1 MKRITARIFLRFAVF
16 LLITFFCALAVHI
29 LRVNTLQN
37 AQKVGMVSTSN
48 FASEVRR
55 NFVIMENQINFG
67 AALLERTL
75 VQNPGQLKDVARRFM
90 DQVREVLENSVTPY
104 VVGEDGRI
112 LVVSG
117 APYPMLNLDVSGK
130 SWYADTMLRNGEI
143 GYTDVYKDAVTSRA
157 VITIAK
163 RIGNSGYVLAFD
175 VYTDSYSFYF
185 DRSSL
190 RSEESF
196 FFSDSS
202 GGLLYASTQVKLDE
216 EGLKNYVRWL
226 IKGIKAGKYA
236 SYDSFLIDFDGKRRA
251 VYYTRLDNGWY
262 SIMTVP
268 QASIVRDVNLLNGIV
283 GMAILLFMGAIVFY
297 SWRELRARGLME
309 RSIATIGVLSN
320 HYVAIYRIN
329 YEKNTYEMI
338 KGTPY
343 AQARLEK
350 NGCYDD
356 LRNVVVGYFEP
367 RGVELFLENFSV
379 ANMRRLVKQKVR
391 NFVGDFQ
398 RMCDGVYR
406 WTSVY
411 LLFDDS
417 LAPGEVVLCFRD
429 IEDAKQK
436 ELLERKILQDSLE
449 MSRQSEKSKQNF
461 FSNVSHEMRTPL
473 NAIIG
478 MSDLALKRL
487 GQWEA
492 SLKDAGQDVGMDEDG
507 RESGT
512 KGTATRAV
520 AREES
525 GDYMEK
531 MRHCLEQIRF
541 SGRQMKNL
549 IDDILEI
556 SRMEQGKFSLNN
568 EPLNLWQC
576 LQDALAPYFLQ
587 ATGEKKTFLFEMK
600 RSGETVLGDPLRIAQ
615 VMNNLLSNAFKFT
628 GEGGTIRVAVTRLPQ
643 EGVAKY
649 RIVVSDNG
657 AGMSRDFLPLVFTPY
672 ARDTSFAARQT
683 AGTGLGM
690 PITRHLVEQMNGE
703 ISVQSEE
710 GKGTT
715 FTVVLPF
722 ALVSEADP
730 AQEEQEES
738 PTQDGQQK
746 NSSDLSLLDGL
757 HVLVAE
763 DNAVNME
770 LVTEVLTMQ
779 GLTVTQAW
787 NGREAVD
794 LFAKSEPFHY
804 GAILMDMRMPL
815 MDGCEAA
822 RAIRELDREDA
833 GVPIVAVTANAF
845 AEDIL
850 ASTQAGMD
858 GHVSKPIDFAQL
870 MHLLTRL
877 VGEK

>member
-1 MKRITARIFLRFAVF
+1 MKNSTLKIFLRFAVF
-16 LLITFFCALAVHI
+16 LLITIFCVLAVHV
-29 LRVNTLQN
+29 LRENTLQN

-48 FASEVRR
+48 FAAEVHR
-55 NFVIMENQINFG
+55 NFMIMESQLKFG
-67 AALLERTL
+67 VALLEGEIGKGREH
-75 VQNPGQLKDVARRFM
+75 VEKIARPFM
-90 DQVREVLENSVTPY
+90 DQARKVLDSSMTPY
-104 VVGEDGRI
+104 IVGEDGRVI
-112 LVVSG
+112 VSSG
-117 APYPMLNLDVSGK
+117 EQHPMTSLDMSK
-130 SWYADTMLRNGEI
+130 KAWYADTIARGGEI
-143 GYTDVYKDAVTSRA
+143 CYTDVYREQATSRP

-163 RIGNSGYVLAFD
+163 KFSHSNHVIAFD
-175 VYTDSYSFYF
+175 VYTDIYDLYF
-185 DRSSL
+185 DRSML
-190 RSEESF
+190 RSGESF

-202 GGLLYASTQVKLDE
+202 GGLLYACTPLTLNE
-216 EGLKNYVRWL
+216 EALKNYVRWI
-226 IKGIKAGKYA
+226 IKGIKAGKFDP
-236 SYDSFLIDFDGKRRA
+236 YDSFLIDFDGRRRA

-268 QASIVRDVNLLNGIV
+268 QSNIVRDVNLLYGIL
-283 GMAILLFMGAIVFY
+283 GIAILLFMSAIIFF

-309 RSIATIGVLSN
+309 RSIATIGVLGN
-320 HYVAIYRIN
+320 HYAAIYRIN

-343 AQARLEK
+343 ARARLEK
-350 NGCYDD
+350 NGSYDD

-367 RGVELFLENFSV
+367 KGVELFLENFSV
-379 ANMRRLVKQKVR
+379 ANMRKLVEQKVR

-429 IEDAKQK
+429 IEDEKQK
-436 ELLERKILQDSLE
+436 EQRERKLLQDSLE

-478 MSDLALKRL
+478 MSELALKRL
-487 GQWEA
+487 GQWEESRNDRSA
-492 SLKDAGQDVGMDEDG
+492 DGKNSDESMD
-507 RESGT
+507 
-512 KGTATRAV
+512 KL
-520 AREES
+520 
-525 GDYMEK
+525 
-531 MRHCLEQIRF
+531 RHCIEQIRF

-576 LQDALAPYFLQ
+576 LNDALAPYFLQ
-587 ATGEKKTFLFEMK
+587 ATSEKKTFLFKMEK
-600 RSGETVLGDPLRIAQ
+600 SRETVLGDPLRIAQ
-615 VMNNLLSNAFKFT
+615 VMNNLISNAFKFT
-628 GEGGTIRVAVTRLPQ
+628 DEGGTIRVEVERLPQ

-649 RIVVSDNG
+649 RIAVSDNG
-657 AGMSRDFLPLVFTPY
+657 AGMSKDFLPLVFTPY
-672 ARDTSFAARQT
+672 SRDTSFAARKT
-683 AGTGLGM
+683 VGTGLGM

-710 GKGTT
+710 GAGTT

-722 ALVSEADP
+722 ALV
-730 AQEEQEES
+730 QEDDAGQAVEES
-738 PTQDGQQK
+738 CSVESQKKDGF
-746 NSSDLSLLDGL
+746 DLSVLSGM

-763 DNAVNME
+763 DNAINME

-779 GLTVTQAW
+779 DMHVTQAW
-787 NGREAVD
+787 NGKEAVD
-794 LFAKSEPFHY
+794 LFAQSKPFHY
-804 GAILMDMRMPL
+804 AIILMDMRMPV

-822 RAIRELDREDA
+822 RAIRELKREDA
-833 GVPIVAVTANAF
+833 SVPIVAVTANAF

-850 ASTQAGMD
+850 ASTEAGMN
-858 GHVSKPIDFAQL
+858 GHVSKPLDFGQLLRLLAQL
-870 MHLLTRL
+870 
-877 VGEK
+877 VGGK

>member
-1 MKRITARIFLRFAVF
+1 MKSIPAKIFLRFVVF

-29 LRVNTLQN
+29 LRENTLQN

-48 FASEVRR
+48 FAAEVQR
-55 NFVIMENQINFG
+55 NFMIMENQITFG
-67 AALLERTL
+67 AVLMERTL
-75 VQNPGQLKDVARRFM
+75 AKRPEQLEEVATRFM
-90 DQVREVLENSVTPY
+90 DQAREVLASSVTPY

-112 LVVSG
+112 IVASG
-117 APYPMLNLDVSGK
+117 AQYPMINLDVSK
-130 SWYADTMLRNGEI
+130 KPWYRETIARNGEI
-143 GYTDVYKDAVTSRA
+143 WYTDVYKDAVTARS
-157 VITIAK
+157 VITIARK
-163 RIGNSGYVLAFD
+163 FAHSNYVIAFD
-175 VYTDSYSFYF
+175 VYTDTYKFYF
-185 DRSSL
+185 DKTSL
-190 RSEESF
+190 RRGESF

-202 GGLLYASTQVKLDE
+202 GGLLYASTGLKLDE
-216 EGLKNYVRWL
+216 KALKDYVYWL
-226 IKGIKAGKYA
+226 IKGIKQGKYA
-236 SYDSFLIDFDGKRRA
+236 PYDSFLIDMDGKRRV

-268 QASIVRDVNLLNGIV
+268 QASIVRDVNLLYGIL
-283 GMAILLFMGAIVFY
+283 GIAILLFMGAIVFF
-297 SWRELRARGLME
+297 SWRELRARGLMK
-309 RSIATIGVLSN
+309 RSIETIGVLSN
-320 HYVAIYRIN
+320 HYIAIYRIN
-329 YEKNTYEMI
+329 YETNSYEMI

-343 AQARLEK
+343 GRARLEK
-350 NGCYDD
+350 NGCYDE

-367 RGVELFLENFSV
+367 KGVELFLENFSV
-379 ANMRRLVKQKVR
+379 ANMRRLVEQKVR

-398 RMCDGVYR
+398 RMCDGAYR

-429 IEDAKQK
+429 IEDEKKK
-436 ELLERKILQDSLE
+436 EQRERQLLQDSLE

-478 MSDLALKRL
+478 MSNLALKRL
-487 GQWEA
+487 GQWEESQKA
-492 SLKDAGQDVGMDEDG
+492 PYAERAAISVVAKLEDPAGHMKKLHQ
-507 RESGT
+507 
-512 KGTATRAV
+512 
-520 AREES
+520 
-525 GDYMEK
+525 
-531 MRHCLEQIRF
+531 CLEQIRF

-576 LQDALAPYFLQ
+576 LNDALAPYFLQ
-587 ATGEKKTFLFEMK
+587 ASAEKKTFLFEMEK
-600 RSGETVLGDPLRIAQ
+600 SRERVLGDPLRLAQ
-615 VMNNLLSNAFKFT
+615 VMNNLISNAFKFT
-628 GEGGTIRVAVTRLPQ
+628 DEGGTIRVEVERLPQ

-657 AGMSRDFLPLVFTPY
+657 AGMSKDFLPLVFTPY
-672 ARDTSFAARQT
+672 SRDTSFAARKT

-710 GKGTT
+710 GEGTT

-722 ALVSEADP
+722 ALVQEDATEMDDVTEEARAEGSQKKD
-730 AQEEQEES
+730 S
-738 PTQDGQQK
+738 P
-746 NSSDLSLLDGL
+746 DLSVLTGL

-763 DNAVNME
+763 DNAINME

-779 GLTVTQAW
+779 DMHVTQAW
-787 NGREAVD
+787 NGREAVE
-794 LFAKSEPFHY
+794 LFAQSKPFHY
-804 GAILMDMRMPL
+804 SAILMDMRMPV

-822 RAIRELDREDA
+822 RAIRDLEREDA

-850 ASTQAGMD
+850 ASTEAGMN
-858 GHVSKPIDFAQL
+858 GHVSKPLDFGQLLRLLAQL
-870 MHLLTRL
+870 VGTR
-877 VGEK
+877 